1 MVAIIAFH
9 ILILI
14 LAAGILARL
23 MPQSAV
29 STALGYLHS
38 TVGITTPPEQK
49 ARTFALVWLASTVV
63 IVDGCLTLLFFITK
77 LLN

>member
-1 MVAIIAFH
+1 MVAIIVFH

-14 LAAGILARL
+14 LATGILARL
-23 MPQSAV
+23 IPQTLV
-29 STALGYLHS
+29 SNALGYLHS

-49 ARTFALVWLASTVV
+49 ARSFAMVWLASTVV
-63 IVDGCLTLLFFITK
+63 IVDGCLVLLLFITK